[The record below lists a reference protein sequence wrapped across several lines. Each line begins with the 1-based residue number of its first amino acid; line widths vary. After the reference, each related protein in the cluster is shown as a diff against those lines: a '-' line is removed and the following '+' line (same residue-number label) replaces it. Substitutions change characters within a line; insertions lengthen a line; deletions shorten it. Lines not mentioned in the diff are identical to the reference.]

1 MSCSLWMRLFMG
13 MGDEGFSLEREVEG
27 LRRFLVCKA
36 KCLLWPS
43 LWGETSPEDMAGE
56 VVETCLSRAHQFRGS
71 SAGELFAWADRI
83 LVRKLK
89 NLLRKMKRQGKG
101 ISLAEYLERSRERIE
116 HLLVATQT
124 SPGERL
130 VRKESSFR
138 LLSAIEELSADEKDA
153 IVLHYFHDWRI
164 AEVAD
169 HLGRTAEAASGLLY
183 RALKKLRGR
192 LLKDRR

>member
-1 MSCSLWMRLFMG
+1 MG

-43 LWGETSPEDMAGE
+43 LWSETSPEDMAGE

-71 SAGELFAWADRI
+71 SVGELFAWADRI

-116 HLLVATQT
+116 NLLVATQT

-183 RALKKLRGR
+183 RALKKLRER
-192 LLKDRR
+192 LARD